1 MRMKR
6 EMMRG
11 GRMNPGIGGS
21 AEEAMEPTG
30 PMGNRAPMKKG
41 SLKDRIN
48 AVAERVNAGRQAK
61 LSAKADVA
69 AAQGNMSKAARLE
82 MRSKKVALRS
92 EKRQAIGNAKTA
104 KKVGK
109 ALGKAASKMSDY
121 ESTPVMK
128 NTLIRSTKPVV
139 SPINRPQTGELKFK

>member
-11 GRMNPGIGGS
+11 GRLNPGIGGS
-21 AEEAMEPTG
+21 AEEAMSSSAMEPKS
-30 PMGNRAPMKKG
+30 PMVNRAPMKKG

-104 KKVGK
+104 KND
-109 ALGKAASKMSDY
+109 LMD
-121 ESTPVMK
+121 MK
-128 NTLIRSTKPVV
+128 HL
-139 SPINRPQTGELKFK
+139 L